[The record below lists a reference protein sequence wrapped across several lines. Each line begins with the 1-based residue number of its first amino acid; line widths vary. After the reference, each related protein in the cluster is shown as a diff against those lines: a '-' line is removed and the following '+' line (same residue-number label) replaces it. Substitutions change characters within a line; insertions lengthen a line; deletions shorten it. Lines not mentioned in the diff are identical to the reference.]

1 MADVMSFESFGGAE
15 QLRLNDIPVGEPA
28 EGQVRLR
35 QFAVGV
41 NPLDISQRRG
51 EVKIPLPSGIGL
63 EGAGVVEAV
72 GRNVTNVQVGDRVAY
87 ATGPIGSY
95 AAVRLYPAER
105 LIKLPS
111 DMSFEAA
118 ASILF
123 KGITAQYLLK
133 TTYPVTRGTNV
144 LLYGAA
150 GGVGQVMASWA
161 RHLGAN
167 VIGVVS
173 KELSVERARAA
184 GCNHVFVFDSETLVA
199 NVLDATGGK
208 KVDVVYDPIGKQT
221 FDTSLDCLRTRGL
234 MVSYG
239 ISSGVPD
246 PVAVGTLNAKGS
258 LYLTR
263 PSLMAHTATV
273 EAYQERAADVLDA
286 IAKGIIKANV
296 SKTYT
301 LKEAAK
307 AQQDIENGQS
317 KGSVV
322 LLP

>member
-1 MADVMSFESFGGAE
+1 MIDVVRFESFGGAE
-15 QLRLNDIPVGEPA
+15 QLHLDNIQVGEPSDG
-28 EGQVRLR
+28 EVRLR
-35 QFAVGV
+35 QHAVGV

-63 EGAGVVEAV
+63 EGAGVVEAI
-72 GRNVTNVQVGDRVAY
+72 GPNVTNVQVGDRVAY

-95 AAVRLYPAER
+95 AAVRLYPAGR
-105 LIKLPS
+105 LVKLPNNV
-111 DMSFEAA
+111 SFEEA

-133 TTYPVTRGTNV
+133 TTYPVVKGTNI

-150 GGVGQVMASWA
+150 GGVGQLMASWA
-161 RHLGAN
+161 KHLGAN

-173 KELSVERARAA
+173 KETSVARARAA
-184 GCNHVFVFDSETLVA
+184 GCDHVFVFDSATLA
-199 NVLDATGGK
+199 KNVQEVTGGK
-208 KVDVVYDPIGKQT
+208 KADVVYDPIGKQT
-221 FDTSLDCLRTRGL
+221 FETSLDCLRVRGL

-246 PVAVGTLNAKGS
+246 SVAVGTLNAKGS

-263 PSLMAHTATV
+263 PSLMAHVATV
-273 EAYQERAADVLDA
+273 ETYQERAADVMDA
-286 IAKGIIKANV
+286 IAKGIIKAHV
-296 SKTYT
+296 SKTYP

-307 AQQDIENGQS
+307 AQQDIENGLS
-317 KGSVV
+317 KGSIV
-322 LLP
+322 LVP

>member
-1 MADVMSFESFGGAE
+1 MNDVVRFETFGDAE
-15 QLRLNDIPVGEPA
+15 QLHLHNIEIGEPA

-35 QFAVGV
+35 QYAIGV

-51 EVKIPLPSGIGL
+51 EVPIPLPSGIGL

-72 GRNVTNVQVGDRVAY
+72 GPNVTSVQVGDRVGY

-95 AAVRLYPAER
+95 AAIRLYPAER
-105 LIKLPS
+105 LVKLPN
-111 DMSFEAA
+111 DVSFEEA

-133 TTYPVTRGTNV
+133 TTYPVVKGTNV

-150 GGVGQVMASWA
+150 GGVGQLMASWA
-161 RHLGAN
+161 KHLGAN

-173 KELSVERARAA
+173 KETSVARARAA
-184 GCNHVFVFDSETLVA
+184 GCDHVFVFDSATLA
-199 NVLDATGGK
+199 KNVEEVTGGK
-208 KVDVVYDPIGKQT
+208 KADVVYDPIGKQT
-221 FDTSLDCLRTRGL
+221 FATSLDCLRVRGL

-263 PSLMAHTATV
+263 PSLMAHAATA

-286 IAKGIIKANV
+286 ISKGIIKAHV
-296 SKTYT
+296 SKTYP

-307 AQQDIENGQS
+307 AQRDIERGHS
-317 KGSVV
+317 KGSIV
-322 LLP
+322 LIP

>member
-1 MADVMSFESFGGAE
+1 MIDVVRLESFGGAE
-15 QLRLNDIPVGEPA
+15 QLHLDSIQVGEPA
-28 EGQVRLR
+28 EGQVRLK
-35 QFAVGV
+35 QHAVGV

-63 EGAGVVEAV
+63 EGAGVVEAI
-72 GRNVTNVQVGDRVAY
+72 GPNVTNVKVGDRVAY

-105 LIKLPS
+105 LVKLPDS
-111 DMSFEAA
+111 VSFEEA

-133 TTYPVTRGTNV
+133 TTYPVSKGTNI

-150 GGVGQVMASWA
+150 GGVGQLMASWA
-161 RHLGAN
+161 KYLGAN

-173 KELSVERARAA
+173 KEASVERARAA
-184 GCNHVFVFDSETLVA
+184 GCDHVFVFDSATLAA
-199 NVLDATGGK
+199 NVQEVTGGNK
-208 KVDVVYDPIGKQT
+208 ADVVYDPIGKQT
-221 FDTSLDCLRTRGL
+221 FDTSLDCLRVRGL

-239 ISSGVPD
+239 ISSGVPE
-246 PVAVGTLNAKGS
+246 PIAVGTLNAKGS

-263 PSLMAHTATV
+263 PSLLAHTATT

-296 SKTYT
+296 SKIYP
-301 LKEAAK
+301 LNEASK
-307 AQQDIENGQS
+307 AQQDIENGHS
-317 KGSVV
+317 KGSIV
-322 LLP
+322 LVP

>member
-1 MADVMSFESFGGAE
+1 MGDVIRFESFGDAG
-15 QLRLNDIPVGEPA
+15 QLHLESAQVGEPA
-28 EGQVRLR
+28 QGQVRLK
-35 QFAVGV
+35 QHAVGV

-51 EVKIPLPSGIGL
+51 EVKVPLPSGIGL

-72 GRNVTNVQVGDRVAY
+72 GPDVTGFRVGDRVAY

-95 AAVRLYPAER
+95 AASRLFPAER
-105 LIKLPS
+105 LVKLPES
-111 DMSFEAA
+111 LRFEEAA
-118 ASILF
+118 AVLF

-133 TTYPVTRGTNV
+133 TTYPVTKGTNI

-150 GGVGQVMASWA
+150 GGVGQIMASWA
-161 RHLGAN
+161 KHLGAN

-173 KELSVERARAA
+173 KEASIERARAA
-184 GCNHVFVFDSETLVA
+184 GCDHVFVFDCATLAA
-199 NVLDATGGK
+199 NVQEATGGK

-221 FDTSLDCLRTRGL
+221 FDTSLDCLKVRGL

-263 PSLMAHTATV
+263 PGLAAHVATA
-273 EAYQERAADVLDA
+273 ESYQERAKDVIDA
-286 IAKGIIKANV
+286 IAKGIIKAHV
-296 SKTYT
+296 SKTYP
-301 LKEAAK
+301 LKDAGK
-307 AQQDIENGQS
+307 AQEDIEQGHS
-317 KGSVV
+317 KGSIV
-322 LLP
+322 LIP

>member
-1 MADVMSFESFGGAE
+1 MIDVVRLESFGGAE
-15 QLRLNDIPVGEPA
+15 QLHLESVLVGEPG

-35 QFAVGV
+35 QHAVGV

-72 GRNVTNVQVGDRVAY
+72 GPNVTNVKVGDRVAY

-95 AAVRLYPAER
+95 AAARLYPAER
-105 LIKLPS
+105 LVKLP
-111 DMSFEAA
+111 DIVSFEEAA
-118 ASILF
+118 AVLF

-133 TTYPVTRGTNV
+133 TTYPVGKGTNI

-150 GGVGQVMASWA
+150 GGVGQLMASWA
-161 RHLGAN
+161 KHLGAN

-173 KELSVERARAA
+173 KEASVERARAA
-184 GCNHVFVFDSETLVA
+184 GCDHVFVFDSATLAASVEG
-199 NVLDATGGK
+199 ATGGK
-208 KVDVVYDPIGKQT
+208 KADVVYDPIGKQT
-221 FDTSLDCLRTRGL
+221 FETSLDCLRVRGL
-234 MVSYG
+234 MVSFG

-263 PSLMAHTATV
+263 PSLVAHVATAD
-273 EAYQERAADVLDA
+273 AYQERAADVLDA
-286 IAKGIIKANV
+286 LARGIIKSHVAM
-296 SKTYT
+296 TYA
-301 LKEAAK
+301 LKDAAK
-307 AQQDIENGQS
+307 AQQDIENGRS
-317 KGSVV
+317 RGSIV

>member
-1 MADVMSFESFGGAE
+1 MVDVVRLVSFGDAE
-15 QLRLNDIPVGEPA
+15 QLLLGDIQIGAPA

-35 QFAVGV
+35 QYAVGV

-51 EVKIPLPSGIGL
+51 EVKIPLPSGMGL
-63 EGAGVVEAV
+63 EGAGVVEAIGPSV
-72 GRNVTNVQVGDRVAY
+72 LNVQVGDRVAY

-95 AAVRLYPAER
+95 AAARLYPAER
-105 LIKLPS
+105 LIKLP
-111 DMSFEAA
+111 DNVSFEEA
-118 ASILF
+118 ASVLF

-133 TTYPVTRGTNV
+133 TTYAVTKGTNI

-150 GGVGQVMASWA
+150 GGVGQLMASWA
-161 RHLGAN
+161 KHLGAN

-173 KELSVERARAA
+173 KESSVERARAA
-184 GCNHVFVFDSETLVA
+184 GCDHVFVFDRESLAA
-199 NVLDATGGK
+199 NVQAATGGQ

-234 MVSYG
+234 MVSFG

-263 PSLMAHTATV
+263 PSLLAHTATS
-273 EAYQERAADVLDA
+273 EAYQERATDVMSA
-286 IAKGIIKANV
+286 IAMGIIKPNV
-296 SKTYT
+296 SKTYP
-301 LKEAAK
+301 LKQAAEA
-307 AQQDIENGQS
+307 QRDIENGHS

-322 LLP
+322 LVP

>member
-273 EAYQERAADVLDA
+273 EAYHERAADVLDA